1 MNLRNLRGSIVALV
15 TPFDQEG
22 RPDFYRLGQ
31 LIDWHL
37 AMGTDGIVILGTTGE
52 SSTMTQEEDEAV
64 CRFTVER
71 TAGRIPVIAGS
82 GSNCTQSMLERSLRF
97 QELGASG
104 LLLIAPYYN
113 KANEEGMYHHFL
125 TIADQVEVPCILYN
139 VPGRTG
145 CSIPVRVVE
154 RLCSHPNIC
163 GIKEASGDMGY
174 AMEIARLLSED
185 FVMYSGNDDITVPL
199 LSIGACGVISVLAN
213 ILPAETHLMVMKYL
227 DGDPSGAAVMQLR
240 YLELIH
246 NLFSEVN
253 PIPVKTALALM
264 GKCEAHMRL
273 PLYHMSE
280 PARKILAASMRKAEL
295 L

>member
-1 MNLRNLRGSIVALV
+1 MNLSNLRGSIVALI
-15 TPFDQEG
+15 TPFDREG
-22 RPDFYRLGQ
+22 NPDFHRLGQ

-52 SSTMTQEEDEAV
+52 SSTMTQEEDDAV
-64 CRFTVER
+64 CSFTVER
-71 TAGRIPVIAGS
+71 VAGHIPVIAGS
-82 GSNCTQSMLERSLRF
+82 GSNCTQSMLERSLKF
-97 QELGASG
+97 QELGADG

-113 KANEEGMYHHFL
+113 KANEEGMTRHFQ
-125 TIADQVEVPCILYN
+125 TIADLVDIPCILYN

-145 CSIPVRVVE
+145 CSIPIKVVE
-154 RLCSHPNIC
+154 RLSAHPRIC

-174 AMEIARLLSED
+174 AMEIARFLSDD

-199 LSIGACGVISVLAN
+199 LSIGARGVISVLAN
-213 ILPAETHLMVMKYL
+213 VLPEETHYMVTRYL
-227 DGDPSGAAVMQLR
+227 EGDSAGAAAMQLK

-246 NLFSEVN
+246 GLFSEVN
-253 PIPVKTALALM
+253 PIPVKTALSLM

-273 PLYHMSE
+273 PLYDMSE
-280 PARKILAASMRKAEL
+280 AAKNMLAASMKKAEL